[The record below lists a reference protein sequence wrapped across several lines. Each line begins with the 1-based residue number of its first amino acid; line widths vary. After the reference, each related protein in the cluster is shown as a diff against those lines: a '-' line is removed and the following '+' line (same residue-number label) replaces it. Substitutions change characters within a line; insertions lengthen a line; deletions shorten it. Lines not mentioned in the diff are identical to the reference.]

1 VLVLF
6 EVIKK
11 KQNKK
16 KDVDRNLKLA
26 ILAVMN
32 ALIGYVRI
40 SKATEAGLSIESQTN
55 QINAYAASKGIKI
68 SEILVD
74 DGYSGKNLNRPQ
86 LVKALEIVKSG
97 KASGIVVA
105 SISRLSRSVLDV
117 ENILENDLNGRQLI
131 ALDMNIDTATPSGRL
146 IVNIM
151 SGLYQFERSN
161 LRQRTKNALTVK
173 RNRGEA
179 LGRPDRVRYGFEKG
193 ANGLL
198 VPSEKE
204 QAIIELARQLKSQER
219 SNSNVAAIIN
229 RRGYRNRAGGM
240 FTSGTV
246 SRMLTVAE
254 L

>member
-1 VLVLF
+1 
-6 EVIKK
+6 
-11 KQNKK
+11 
-16 KDVDRNLKLA
+16 
-26 ILAVMN
+26 MN

-40 SKATEAGLSIESQTN
+40 SKATEAGLSIESQIN
-55 QINAYAASKGIKI
+55 QINAYAASKGVKI
-68 SEILVD
+68 AEILTD

-97 KASGIVVA
+97 KAAGIVVA

-117 ENILENDLNGRQLI
+117 ENLLENELKNRQLI
-131 ALDMNIDTATPSGRL
+131 VLDMNIDTATPSGRL

-179 LGRPDRVRYGFEKG
+179 LGRPDRVRYGYEVD
-193 ANGLL
+193 ASGLL
-198 VPSEKE
+198 KPVENE
-204 QAIIELARQLKSQER
+204 QAVIRLAKRLAGQER
-219 SNSNVAAIIN
+219 SSGNIAAIIN
-229 RRGYRNRAGGM
+229 RQGYRNRAGGM
-240 FTSGTV
+240 FTSSTV
-246 SRMLTVAE
+246 SRMLTVAA